1 MGFRRNPERER
12 LIYRYWRLGYTVDRI
27 SRLTGIPRSSVGYYV
42 RKFNKKYG
50 ESIRLR
56 RKLSPIL
63 MGVDESPKMSEDK
76 LVESAVLKMISLK
89 SFFDII
95 SPLVKQGR
103 YKDLYY
109 LLRCM
114 KLMGEMLQPLTF
126 TPEERKVADKAIKQF
141 IQIITESMKLKHQ
154 T

>member
-50 ESIRLR
+50 GSVRLR

-63 MGVDESPKMSEDK
+63 MGVDENAEMSEDK
-76 LVESAVLKMISLK
+76 LIESAVFKRVSLK

-103 YKDLYY
+103 YRDLYY
-109 LLRCM
+109 LLKCM
-114 KLMGEMLQPLTF
+114 KLMEGLLQPLMF

-141 IQIITESMKLKHQ
+141 IQIITDSMKLKRE

>member
-114 KLMGEMLQPLTF
+114 KLMGEMLQPLMF

>member
-1 MGFRRNPERER
+1 MVFRRNPERER

-27 SRLTGIPRSSVGYYV
+27 SKLTGIPRSSVGYYV

-76 LVESAVLKMISLK
+76 LVESAVLKMVSLK

-114 KLMGEMLQPLTF
+114 KLMGEMLQSLMF

-141 IQIITESMKLKHQ
+141 MQIITESMKLKHQ
-154 T
+154 I

>member
-1 MGFRRNPERER
+1 MGFRRNVERER

-27 SRLTGIPRSSVGYYV
+27 SRLTGIPRNSVGYYV

-50 ESIRLR
+50 GNIRLR

-63 MGVDESPKMSEDK
+63 MGVDEGAEMSEDK
-76 LVESAVLKMISLK
+76 LVKSAVSKMVGLKG
-89 SFFDII
+89 FFDII
-95 SPLVKQGR
+95 SPLVREGR
-103 YKDLYY
+103 YRDLYY
-109 LLRCM
+109 LLKCM
-114 KLMGEMLQPLTF
+114 KLMEGLLQPLMF

-141 IQIITESMKLKHQ
+141 IQIITDSMKLKRE

>member
-1 MGFRRNPERER
+1 MGFKRNVERER

-50 ESIRLR
+50 ERVRLQ

-76 LVESAVLKMISLK
+76 LVESAVLKMVSLK

-103 YKDLYY
+103 YRDLYY

-114 KLMGEMLQPLTF
+114 KLMGEMLQSLMF
-126 TPEERKVADKAIKQF
+126 TPEEKKVADKAIKQF